1 MRIRESLVEQ
11 LTGRTGPMLVAG
23 FNAGDSLQNAF
34 TELVA
39 FLPNLLGALLLLLLG
54 WMVANALA
62 GLTRRGLGQ
71 AGFDAAIHREPTGQ
85 WTRRFVPRPSNL
97 VGAVVFWAVLLGAV
111 SIAVDVLGI
120 ESLENL
126 VAAIYSY
133 LPNVLAALLI
143 FIVAV
148 AIAAGVA
155 TLASRLLG
163 DTGLGRI
170 VSTGAPIL
178 VFAIATFMIL
188 DQLKIA
194 ETIVTITY
202 AGLIGSLALGS
213 ALAFGLG
220 GRDVAAQM
228 LQGAYARGQE
238 SKEQLKRDLELGKE
252 RAKREAERVKD
263 ETLRPDDEPPTEVL
277 REDELPK

>member
-1 MRIRESLVEQ
+1 MFLAE
-11 LTGRTGPMLVAG
+11 

-39 FLPNLLGALLLLLLG
+39 FLPNLFGALLLLLLG
-54 WMVANALA
+54 YIVAKVL
-62 GLTRRGLGQ
+62 GGVTRRALGK
-71 AGFDAAIHREPTGQ
+71 AGFDAAVHREPTGQ
-85 WTRRFVPRPSNL
+85 WIKRVIPRPSNL
-97 VGAVVFWAVLLGAV
+97 AGAIVFWAVFLGAV

-120 ESLENL
+120 EALENL

-155 TLASRLLG
+155 TLAGKFLG
-163 DTGLGRI
+163 DTSLGRI
-170 VSTGAPIL
+170 VSTVAPIL

-202 AGLIGSLALGS
+202 AALIGALALGS

-228 LQGAYARGQE
+228 LQGAYAKGQE
-238 SKEQLKRDLELGKE
+238 NKEQLKRELELGKE
-252 RAKREAERVKD
+252 RAKREAEKVKEEKLGSGD
-263 ETLRPDDEPPTEVL
+263 GPQTETFGS
-277 REDELPK
+277 

>member
-1 MRIRESLVEQ
+1 
-11 LTGRTGPMLVAG
+11 
-23 FNAGDSLQNAF
+23 
-34 TELVA
+34 
-39 FLPNLLGALLLLLLG
+39 
-54 WMVANALA
+54 
-62 GLTRRGLGQ
+62 
-71 AGFDAAIHREPTGQ
+71 
-85 WTRRFVPRPSNL
+85 
-97 VGAVVFWAVLLGAV
+97 
-111 SIAVDVLGI
+111 
-120 ESLENL
+120 
-126 VAAIYSY
+126 
-133 LPNVLAALLI
+133 
-143 FIVAV
+143 VAV

-155 TLASRLLG
+155 TLANRLLG

-228 LQGAYARGQE
+228 LQGAYAKGQE
-238 SKEQLKRDLELGKE
+238 NKEQLRRDLELGKE

-263 ETLRPDDEPPTEVL
+263 ETLGPGDGPQTELLPDDEIPW
-277 REDELPK
+277 

>member
-1 MRIRESLVEQ
+1 MFLAE
-11 LTGRTGPMLVAG
+11 

-39 FLPNLLGALLLLLLG
+39 FLPNLFGALLLLLLG
-54 WMVANALA
+54 YIVAKVL
-62 GLTRRGLGQ
+62 GGVTRRALGK
-71 AGFDAAIHREPTGQ
+71 AGFDAAVHREPTGQ
-85 WTRRFVPRPSNL
+85 WIKRVIPRPSNL
-97 VGAVVFWAVLLGAV
+97 AGAIVFWAVFLGAV

-120 ESLENL
+120 EALENL

-155 TLASRLLG
+155 TLAGKFLG
-163 DTGLGRI
+163 DTSLGRI
-170 VSTGAPIL
+170 VSTVAPIL

-202 AGLIGSLALGS
+202 AALIGALALGS

-228 LQGAYARGQE
+228 LQGAYEKGQE
-238 SKEQLKRDLELGKE
+238 NKEQLKRELELGKE
-252 RAKREAERVKD
+252 RAKREAEKVKEEKLGSGD
-263 ETLRPDDEPPTEVL
+263 GPQTETFGS
-277 REDELPK
+277 

>member
-1 MRIRESLVEQ
+1 M
-11 LTGRTGPMLVAG
+11 
-23 FNAGDSLQNAF
+23 F
-34 TELVA
+34 
-39 FLPNLLGALLLLLLG
+39 
-54 WMVANALA
+54 
-62 GLTRRGLGQ
+62 
-71 AGFDAAIHREPTGQ
+71 
-85 WTRRFVPRPSNL
+85 
-97 VGAVVFWAVLLGAV
+97 LGAV

-120 ESLENL
+120 EALENL

-155 TLASRLLG
+155 TLAGKFLG
-163 DTGLGRI
+163 DTSLGRI
-170 VSTGAPIL
+170 VSTVAPIL

-202 AGLIGSLALGS
+202 AALIGALALGS

-220 GRDVAAQM
+220 GREVAAQM
-228 LQGAYARGQE
+228 LQGAYAKGQE
-238 SKEQLKRDLELGKE
+238 NKEQLKRELELGKE
-252 RAKREAERVKD
+252 RAKREAEKVKEEKLGSGD
-263 ETLRPDDEPPTEVL
+263 GPQTETFGS
-277 REDELPK
+277 

>member
-1 MRIRESLVEQ
+1 
-11 LTGRTGPMLVAG
+11 MLVAD
-23 FNAGDSLQNAF
+23 FNAGDSLENAF

-39 FLPNLLGALLLLLLG
+39 FLPNLLGALLILLVG
-54 WMVANALA
+54 WIVANALA
-62 GLTRRGLGQ
+62 GLARRGLGR

-85 WTRRFVPRPSNL
+85 WIRRFIPRPSNL
-97 VGAVVFWAVLLGAV
+97 VGAIVFWAVFLGAL

-126 VAAIYSY
+126 VAAIYGY

-155 TLASRLLG
+155 TLANRLLG

-220 GRDVAAQM
+220 GREVAAQM
-228 LQGAYARGQE
+228 LQGAYAKGQE
-238 SKEQLKRDLELGKE
+238 NKEQLKRDLEVGKE
-252 RAKREAERVKD
+252 RTRREAEKVKD
-263 ETLRPDDEPPTEVL
+263 ETLGSGDEPRTEVRRDDEIP
-277 REDELPK
+277 R